1 MDKQIEITD
10 AQIKE
15 KELLSRAF
23 KAFDT
28 SIKKLRNY
36 QAKLEERVG
45 ALTTELHHKNQ
56 ELTNVLQSLSNGL
69 VVTDLTG
76 HIRTFN
82 RAAISITGISEEQ
95 ALQKNINDLLSFEVL
110 PFPIE
115 DEENIEKIS
124 EGYQQEFKYK
134 RDIDTQSIIS
144 TSTTLMESDER
155 EKQGIIIN
163 LSNITVLK
171 KLEEEAERRNRLT
184 AMGEI
189 AMQVAHEIRNPLGSI
204 KLFVS
209 MMKKDFEEDSSEMEL
224 MHHISSAIQSMNH
237 IISNLLEYTKP
248 KPITLDRTNIN
259 TILSEFVDFSRFF
272 AAQQEI
278 VINLNIESGEALT
291 NGNSQLIQQVFH
303 NLFINACQAM
313 PEGGELNVNII
324 KQVENDPLVLERLKN
339 YFAVEKKSIDAIKIV
354 FQDSGKGMSEDVR
367 KKIFDPFFTTREQ
380 GTGLGMSIVH
390 KTMASH
396 KGTILVDSELNKGTR
411 VTLIF
416 PRFSEDY

>member
-1 MDKQIEITD
+1 MDKHIEITD
-10 AQIKE
+10 AQLRE
-15 KELLSRAF
+15 KELLSQAF

-28 SIKKLRNY
+28 SIKKLRGY

-82 RAAISITGISEEQ
+82 RAAISITGIPEEQ
-95 ALQKNINDLLSFEVL
+95 ALQKNINDLMNFEVL
-110 PFPIE
+110 PTPIE
-115 DEENIEKIS
+115 DENSIEKIS

-134 RDIDTQSIIS
+134 KNIDSQAIIS
-144 TSTTLMESDER
+144 SSTTLMESDEK

-163 LSNITVLK
+163 LSDITALK

-209 MMKKDFEEDSSEMEL
+209 MMKKDFDEDSAEMEL
-224 MHHISSAIQSMNH
+224 MQHISSAIQSMNH

-248 KPITLDRTNIN
+248 KPIALDRIDVNS
-259 TILSEFVDFSRFF
+259 ILSEFVEFSRFF
-272 AAQQEI
+272 AEQQEI
-278 VINLNIESGEALT
+278 EINLKIEPGDALT
-291 NGNSQLIQQVFH
+291 NGNAQLINQVFH
-303 NLFINACQAM
+303 NLFINACQSM
-313 PEGGELNVNII
+313 PEGGNLNIEI
-324 KQVENDPLVLERLKN
+324 LKQVEADPLVLERLKN
-339 YFAVEKKSIDAIKIV
+339 YFATEKKSINAIKII
-354 FQDSGKGMSEDVR
+354 FRDSGKGMSEDVR

-380 GTGLGMSIVH
+380 GTGLGMSIAH

-396 KGTILVDSELNKGTR
+396 KGTILIESEQNKGTQ

-416 PRFSEDY
+416 PRLTEGY

>member
-1 MDKQIEITD
+1 MDKQIEITET
-10 AQIKE
+10 QIKE

-82 RAAISITGISEEQ
+82 RAAIAITGISKEQ
-95 ALQKNINDLLSFEVL
+95 ALQKNINDLLGFDVL
-110 PFPIE
+110 PFPIT

-124 EGYQQEFKYK
+124 EGYHREFKYK
-134 RDIDTQSIIS
+134 KDIDTQSIIS
-144 TSTTLMESDER
+144 SSTTLMESDEK

-163 LSNITVLK
+163 ISDITVLK
-171 KLEEEAERRNRLT
+171 KLEEEAERRNRMT

-224 MHHISSAIQSMNH
+224 MNHISSAIQSMNH

-259 TILSEFVDFSRFF
+259 TILEEFVDFSRFF
-272 AAQQEI
+272 AAQQGIEI
-278 VINLNIESGEALT
+278 NMKIESGEALT
-291 NGNSQLIQQVFH
+291 NGNAQLIQQVFH

-313 PEGGELNVNII
+313 PEGGELNVNIM
-324 KQVENDPLVLERLKN
+324 KQVEKDPLVLERLKN
-339 YFAVEKKSIDAIKIV
+339 YFAIEKKSIDAIKIV
-354 FQDSGKGMSEDVR
+354 FQDSGKGMSEEVR

-396 KGTILVDSELNKGTR
+396 KGTILVDSELNKGTK

-416 PRFSEDY
+416 PRLSGAH